1 MNMKI
6 EISRCI
12 KPAAYVLVIA
22 LTACGGGGGDDS
34 ATSANVPAATT
45 GANPTPTSG
54 TTAQGAPAAP
64 GTTQTLP
71 CFGYIT
77 TGFAGDINAVYPDG
91 WGGVPQTGFNFC
103 RGTQGGGGVGGG
115 NGGAG
120 SGGDG
125 GSGGSGGGDGGS
137 GGGEGGE
144 GGAGAGG
151 GEGKVINAL
160 LTVTRLSDGAVLGSA
175 LTDGVRGLVTIRP
188 RASDGPVLLTLT
200 GRAGAQYYDEGA
212 ARMVD
217 FGPGQVLHALVDR
230 FDENIGVSPLTES
243 AYRYALNN
251 FKSSTGSVASGGTAL
266 LPRGDLTGLTAEQVR
281 AANEAVRTAVN
292 ATLEPKLQLVSVKS
306 LPTPVDNSSAE
317 NALPANRYG
326 VAATVLGGLAKAAA
340 KRRPVETPAAPP
352 PALGITE
359 QLARDLTDGKV
370 DGAALDKTQAAPV
383 EAAYYDAKTLPNS
396 LRKGASAMSDRFGK
410 GTTNTITAPV
420 TTVNESDFV
429 GQWSATVVTGND
441 LNAPDAAVGSLV
453 MTVDA
458 TGTVT
463 GSLSGAGTTG
473 GPATVAV
480 SGTARDD
487 GRIALSSLA
496 AGLTITGAIQ
506 SDGTFIG
513 TWRGNRGTRGVWAG
527 TRTVD
532 PVTPAATEVPAAPSP
547 VTPPVATP
555 PVTTPP
561 AATPPAATPTTTTA
575 EPAATP
581 TTATA
586 EPAATPTTATAE
598 PAATPTTTTAEPA
611 ATPTTATA
619 EPAATP
625 TTATAEPAA
634 TPTTTTAEPAA
645 TPTTATAEPAATPT
659 TATAEPA
666 ATPTT
671 ATAEPAATPTITT
684 AAIEPASTPLPAPA
698 ATPASEPTIAGV
710 AGPNG
715 TLTQDPEVESASAVA
730 QTPSENRMA
739 LPA

>member
-1 MNMKI
+1 MNMKT

-12 KPAAYVLVIA
+12 KPAAYVLIVA

-45 GANPTPTSG
+45 GANPAPTNGTG

-77 TGFAGDINAVYPDG
+77 TGFVGDINAVYPDG
-91 WGGVPQTGFNFC
+91 WGGVPQSEFNFC
-103 RGTQGGGGVGGG
+103 NGTQGGGGVGGG
-115 NGGAG
+115 VGGAG

-125 GSGGSGGGDGGS
+125 GSGGSGGSGGGDGGS
-137 GGGEGGE
+137 GGGE

-175 LTDGVRGLVTIRP
+175 LTDGARGLVTIRP

-212 ARMVD
+212 ARMLD

-306 LPTPVDNSSAE
+306 LPTPVDNSSAD

-340 KRRPVETPAAPP
+340 KRRPAATPAATP

-370 DGAALDKTQAAPV
+370 DGAALDKTEAAPV

-429 GQWSATVVTGND
+429 GQWSATVVTGDN

-463 GSLSGAGTTG
+463 GSLSGAATTG
-473 GPATVAV
+473 GPATV

-487 GRIALSSLA
+487 GTIALSSPA
-496 AGLTITGAIQ
+496 AGLTMTGAIQ
-506 SDGTFIG
+506 SNGTFIG
-513 TWRGNRGTRGVWAG
+513 TWRGNRGNRGVWAG

-532 PVTPAATEVPAAPSP
+532 PVTPGSTDVPVPAAPSP
-547 VTPPVATP
+547 VTPPGATP

-561 AATPPAATPTTTTA
+561 VATPPASTPGTTPATATAEPAGTPATATTEPVATPATATT

-581 TTATA
+581 TTAAT
-586 EPAATPTTATAE
+586 EPTE
-598 PAATPTTTTAEPA
+598 PVATPTTTTA
-611 ATPTTATA
+611 
-619 EPAATP
+619 
-625 TTATAEPAA
+625 
-634 TPTTTTAEPAA
+634 
-645 TPTTATAEPAATPT
+645 
-659 TATAEPA
+659 
-666 ATPTT
+666 
-671 ATAEPAATPTITT
+671 
-684 AAIEPASTPLPAPA
+684 AIEPGSTPLPAPA
-698 ATPASEPTIAGV
+698 SPSASGPTIAAVVPGSDE
-710 AGPNG
+710 
-715 TLTQDPEVESASAVA
+715 TLAQDREMESASAVA
-730 QTPSENRMA
+730 QTPPENRMA
-739 LPA
+739 TPA

>member
-1 MNMKI
+1 MNMRTK
-6 EISRCI
+6 ISRCI
-12 KPAAYVLVIA
+12 KPAAYVLVVA

-45 GANPTPTSG
+45 GANPAPVGGTGT

-103 RGTQGGGGVGGG
+103 NGTQGGGGVGGG
-115 NGGAG
+115 IGGSG
-120 SGGDG
+120 SGGDGGSG

-137 GGGEGGE
+137 GGGE

-200 GRAGAQYYDEGA
+200 GRAGAQYYDEGL

-266 LPRGDLTGLTAEQVR
+266 LPRGDLTGLTADQVR

-317 NALPANRYG
+317 NALPTNRYG

-340 KRRPVETPAAPP
+340 KRRPTETPAATP
-352 PALGITE
+352 PALGVTE

-383 EAAYYDAKTLPNS
+383 EEAYYDAKTLPNS

-420 TTVNESDFV
+420 TAVNESDFV
-429 GQWSATVVTGND
+429 GQWTATVVTGND

-458 TGTVT
+458 TGAVT

-473 GPATVAV
+473 GPATV
-480 SGTARDD
+480 SGRVRDD
-487 GRIALSSLA
+487 GRIELRSPAT
-496 AGLTITGAIQ
+496 GLTITGAIQ

-513 TWRGNRGTRGVWAG
+513 TWSDNRDNRGVWAG

-532 PVTPAATEVPAAPSP
+532 PVTSGSTAVPATPGPA
-547 VTPPVATP
+547 TPPVAAPPATTP
-555 PVTTPP
+555 PV
-561 AATPPAATPTTTTA
+561 
-575 EPAATP
+575 ATP

-586 EPAATPTTATAE
+586 EPAATPTTATTE
-598 PAATPTTTTAEPA
+598 PAATPTTATTEPA

-619 EPAATP
+619 EPAAAP

-634 TPTTTTAEPAA
+634 TS
-645 TPTTATAEPAATPT
+645 TTATAEPAAIPT
-659 TATAEPA
+659 T
-666 ATPTT
+666 
-671 ATAEPAATPTITT
+671 TT
-684 AAIEPASTPLPAPA
+684 AAVEPATTPQPPS
-698 ATPASEPTIAGV
+698 ATTASEPPV
-710 AGPNG
+710 ATVVPGSEG
-715 TLTQDPEVESASAVA
+715 TLTQDRDVQSASAVV
-730 QTPSENRMA
+730 PSPKENRMA
-739 LPA
+739 TPA